1 MPQTSESLKTYM
13 IINFRASRISR
24 DAYKLVRIPT
34 IKKIKKRK
42 ERIHARGERE
52 RELALL
58 LNGIL
63 ASICISDIIKLSLSA
78 TN

>member
-1 MPQTSESLKTYM
+1 M
-13 IINFRASRISR
+13 IVNFRISR
-24 DAYKLVRIPT
+24 VSQDAHKLVRTPT
-34 IKKIKKRK
+34 VTGKKKR
-42 ERIHARGERE
+42 EYMQEGRE

>member
-1 MPQTSESLKTYM
+1 MH
-13 IINFRASRISR
+13 ISWSGHPR
-24 DAYKLVRIPT
+24 LPE
-34 IKKIKKRK
+34 KKKEKKKR
-42 ERIHARGERE
+42 EYMQEGRE